1 MILFS
6 LRVCVVIGLFGA
18 GAALAAARTDCPVP
32 DDAAAGTPSAL
43 ARVAAGLQPGKTL
56 RVLAV
61 GSATMFGPE
70 ASLASGTV
78 TAQSLNAG
86 SSSTGPLT
94 GLQAPQVFNREA
106 SERAFP
112 RQMAKNLR
120 ALVPG
125 AEVEVTVRGGRGLPA
140 TDMLALMR
148 TELAAK
154 PYQLVIWQ
162 TGTVEA
168 VRNLP
173 PSEFAQT
180 LSDGLAVAEAANANM
195 VLVDPQFSR
204 FLQTNSNLEPYTQVL
219 QQVAS
224 LPGVAL
230 FRRFDLMRSWANDGH
245 IDMERA
251 SRNDR
256 QKVVD
261 GLHACLGV
269 HLARLIYDSSRL

>member
-1 MILFS
+1 MPAAMPK
-6 LRVCVVIGLFGA
+6 VA
-18 GAALAAARTDCPVP
+18 GALKPGNT
-32 DDAAAGTPSAL
+32 
-43 ARVAAGLQPGKTL
+43 LQ
-56 RVLAV
+56 VLAV

-70 ASLASGTV
+70 ASLSPGTV
-78 TAQSLNAG
+78 TSQALSNGAASLR
-86 SSSTGPLT
+86 
-94 GLQAPQVFNREA
+94 APEVFNKEA

-120 ALVPG
+120 TLVPG
-125 AEVEVTVRGGRGLPA
+125 AQVEVTVRGGRGLPA
-140 TDMLALMR
+140 ADMLALMR
-148 TELAAK
+148 TELASR

-173 PSEFAQT
+173 PAEFAQI
-180 LSDGLAVAEAANANM
+180 LSEGLSVVEGANANL

-204 FLQTNSNLEPYTQVL
+204 FLQTNSNLEPYNQVL

-230 FRRFDLMRSWANDGH
+230 FRRFDLMRSWANDGR
-245 IDMERA
+245 IDLERA
-251 SRNDR
+251 SRNER
-256 QKVVD
+256 QKVID

-269 HLARLIYDSSRL
+269 HLARLVYDSGRL